1 MHIADTPAIDLA
13 QLLAQQFA
21 GRAAQADREGRLP
34 AEDVAALKESGY
46 LTLTVPRQFGGA
58 ELSMAETLAAHVE
71 LARGSAASAMVAGMQ
86 LHIFGS
92 AREHN
97 PWSEQAFKMLCRAA
111 LDGAL
116 INSVASEPQLGS
128 PSRGGLPATTATRA
142 DNGWRL
148 NGQKTWT
155 TGGRHLTHMLV
166 RANVEGEAGVL
177 LVLQDTPGVSWRE
190 SWRDALSLRA
200 SDSHD
205 VFFNDV
211 LLPEHHLLARGGPPP
226 PPNAWFP
233 MVMSAVYLG
242 AALAA
247 RDAVIRFTLERV
259 PTALGKPI
267 ATLPKIQRQIG
278 EIDLALQAAQA
289 LFFAA
294 ATARDA
300 AAPDDYPAV
309 YPQIVAA
316 KYQVNEATTL
326 ATDLALKVA
335 GGSSITP
342 DLPLERHF
350 RDVRA
355 GSMQP
360 PGGDTALEIIGRHA
374 IEQSRQI

>member
-1 MHIADTPAIDLA
+1 MHIADTHFLDVAKTLA
-13 QLLAQQFA
+13 RQFA
-21 GRAAQADREGRLP
+21 TRAAQADREGRLP
-34 AEDVAALKESGY
+34 AEDVQALKNSGY
-46 LTLTVPRQFGGA
+46 LTLTVPQQFGGT
-58 ELSMAETLAAHVE
+58 ELSMADTLAAHIE
-71 LARGSAASAMVAGMQ
+71 LSRGSAASAMVAGMQ

-97 PWSEQAFKMLCRAA
+97 PWTEPAFELLCCAA

-128 PSRGGLPATTATRA
+128 PSRGGLPATTATRTG
-142 DNGWRL
+142 DGWRL

-166 RANVEGEAGVL
+166 RANIEGEPGVL
-177 LVLQDTPGVSWRE
+177 LVLQDTPGVTWQETWRN
-190 SWRDALSLRA
+190 ALSLRA

-205 VFFNDV
+205 VLFNNV
-211 LLPEHHLLARGGPPP
+211 LLPESHLLGRGGSPL

-242 AALAA
+242 AALTA
-247 RDAVIRFTLERV
+247 RDAIIKFALERV

-278 EIDLALQAAQA
+278 EIDLSLQAAQTL
-289 LFFAA
+289 LFGAA
-294 ATARDA
+294 AAWDA
-300 AAPDDYPAV
+300 ASSTDYPAV

-316 KYQVNEATTL
+316 KYQVNEATAF

-360 PGGDTALEIIGRHA
+360 PSGDTALEIIGRAA
-374 IEQSRQI
+374 IEQRHQN